1 MLFTLYT
8 LRSNLVYKM
17 WELITIRD
25 TKFWLNWRN
34 ITFIYFSFFQLMAR
48 NMLLVWNAQSRNAVQ
63 RLLDQAML
71 VCTFAA
77 RLNVKMNQIDLDTW
91 TQLLD
96 LLHFWIILI
105 EPIFLFYAHIWI
117 KYLRTTNQTHSY
129 TNLLST
135 ICFENLDV

>member
-25 TKFWLNWRN
+25 IKFWLNWRN

-117 KYLRTTNQTHSY
+117 KYLRTTNQTRSY
-129 TNLLST
+129 TNLLSI
-135 ICFENLDV
+135 ICFGNLDV